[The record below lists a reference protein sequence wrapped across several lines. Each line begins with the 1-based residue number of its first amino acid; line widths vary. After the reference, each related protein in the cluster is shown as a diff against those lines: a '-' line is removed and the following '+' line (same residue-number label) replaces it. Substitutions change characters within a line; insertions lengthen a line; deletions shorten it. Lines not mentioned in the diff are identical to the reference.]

1 MNNKTPEVESETA
14 SKNLCKRGCGFYG
27 SVQFNNM
34 CSKCYQEFLKS
45 EKSTQTS
52 KNVSATY
59 PPLTPNQSVLLN
71 DLDILKKA
79 SLSRPETFACKRK
92 LPASESSESLFS
104 VASSESE
111 TVPGTDL
118 INIPKVHAQ
127 RTVNRCQ
134 KCKKRVG
141 LTGFQCR
148 CEGLFCALHRYS
160 DQHDCTFDYRKQG
173 QDQIARDNPEV
184 RCPKIRKI

>member
-1 MNNKTPEVESETA
+1 MLPKNNKTPEVESETA
-14 SKNLCKRGCGFYG
+14 GKNLCKRGCGFYG

-45 EKSTQTS
+45 EKSTQAS
-52 KNVSATY
+52 KNMSAAY
-59 PPLTPNQSVLLN
+59 PALSPSQSVLLN

-79 SLSRPETFACKRK
+79 SLSHSETFACKRK
-92 LPASESSESLFS
+92 LPVSESSESF
-104 VASSESE
+104 AASESE
-111 TVPGTDL
+111 IVPKSDL
-118 INIPKVHAQ
+118 VNIPKVHTQ
-127 RTVNRCQ
+127 RTVNRCH

-160 DQHDCTFDYRKQG
+160 DLHDCTFDYRKQG

-184 RCPKIRKI
+184 R

>member
-1 MNNKTPEVESETA
+1 MLPKNNKTPEVESETA
-14 SKNLCKRGCGFYG
+14 GKNLCKRGCGFYG

-52 KNVSATY
+52 KNMSAAY
-59 PPLTPNQSVLLN
+59 PPLPPNQSVLLN

-79 SLSRPETFACKRK
+79 SLSHSENFACKRK
-92 LPASESSESLFS
+92 LPASESSESCKCYVFSPFVILAMCSVFFCFVVFS
-104 VASSESE
+104 VAAPESE
-111 TVPGTDL
+111 IVS
-118 INIPKVHAQ
+118 KS
-127 RTVNRCQ
+127 
-134 KCKKRVG
+134 
-141 LTGFQCR
+141 GFQCR

-160 DQHDCTFDYRKQG
+160 DLHNCTFDYRKQG